1 MDHFGIGA
9 AIKGAA
15 EIYFRSA
22 RRTGRT
28 TRFIDTLKNGDRVL
42 TASKD
47 ERRHLQDLLRERGLQ
62 VEVILRE
69 PRQFRYEPEPP
80 NPLGRT
86 LMAHDF
92 VEQCYRLAL
101 EDEEKNLRRWH
112 EVHNPEPLEGE
123 AAQFVA
129 LEHSKWRVD

>member
-42 TASKD
+42 TASKG
-47 ERRHLQDLLRERGLQ
+47 EQLLMQNLLRKRGLEVQ
-62 VEVILRE
+62 VILRE
-69 PRQFRYEPEPP
+69 PHQFRYEPEPP
-80 NPLGRT
+80 NPRGRT

-101 EDEEKNLRRWH
+101 ADEEQRLHRWH
-112 EVHNPEPLEGE
+112 EAHNSDRLEGE

-129 LEHSKWRVD
+129 LEHSKWL